1 MNKKTPLV
9 NPGERTNKLEALAL
23 NGGGGER
30 KPVDAS
36 EIKNLKSL
44 PAVVLSKVAED
55 APKEFGWS
63 TTESVAL
70 AEQRQT
76 AVYWNTDGDLVIRQ
90 RYWPDD
96 DALIIAADSVDRFID
111 KLTDVMGIPSAGK
124 R

>member
-1 MNKKTPLV
+1 M
-9 NPGERTNKLEALAL
+9 R
-23 NGGGGER
+23 
-30 KPVDAS
+30 
-36 EIKNLKSL
+36 LKSKISQPL
-44 PAVVLSKVAED
+44 PAAVLPKVAED

-90 RYWPDD
+90 RRRPDY
-96 DALIIAADSVDRFID
+96 DALIIAADFVDRFID